1 MNTLPSTHRTVRLF
15 KEPIMSDHILSA
27 ILTFSVLAGGTA
39 AIGTELFNTHR
50 SDKAAQQVVMLEPVT
65 IVAHRKVAALETVTL
80 PAVTITGHRA
90 PTWVATETRASE
102 PRNVQ

>member
-39 AIGTELFNTHR
+39 AIGTEMFNTHR
-50 SDKAAQQVVMLEPVT
+50 SEQTAGHVVMLEPGT
-65 IVAHRKVAALETVTL
+65 GGAHRKVAALETVTL

-90 PTWVATETRASE
+90 ATRVAAETRASE

>member
-39 AIGTELFNTHR
+39 AIGTEMFNTHR
-50 SDKAAQQVVMLEPVT
+50 ADKATQQVVMLEPVT
-65 IVAHRKVAALETVTL
+65 VVGHRQAALEVVTL